1 MNRHATTLKPHLKGA
16 TNMISAIYDRRSTRR
31 FSDAPV
37 SREDIL
43 EILQCGIK
51 APSSKNRQ
59 PWRYV
64 VVQGDAKR
72 GMIEVF
78 RRGIAREERGEALL
92 PQSSQHLT
100 AAKHTVDIMAEAPVI
115 IFVYN
120 ALGTSIL
127 EPLTPEERVNEIC
140 NVQSVSASIQNM
152 LLAATEK
159 GLGSLWICDIY
170 FAYAELCEWLH
181 GDGQLIAAVA
191 LGHPNEFPKARP
203 RKVLEDVVAWRS

>member
-1 MNRHATTLKPHLKGA
+1 
-16 TNMISAIYDRRSTRR
+16 MISAIYDRRSTRR
-31 FSDAPV
+31 FLDAPV

-72 GMIEVF
+72 EMIEVF
-78 RRGIAREERGEALL
+78 RRGIAREERGDALL
-92 PQSSQHLT
+92 PQSSQHL
-100 AAKHTVDIMAEAPVI
+100 AAARRTVDIMAEAPVI
-115 IFVYN
+115 IFIYN

-127 EPLTPEERVNEIC
+127 EPLTPEDRIYEIC

-203 RKVLEDVVAWRS
+203 RKDLEDVVAWRS